1 MKMNNVQISALTD
14 KIYTQIVKEI
24 EQQRNLLTE
33 DVNKLNKWKK
43 DNKSYVESLTAAVEG
58 CKKYVKFTD
67 DYYVKNISQIDIED
81 EIKSKFIKSLK
92 LKSYPSRESIKQ
104 DIILETIE
112 STDLETIINKLVEKY
127 SK

>member
-1 MKMNNVQISALTD
+1 MKMNNMQISALTD

-24 EQQRNLLTE
+24 DQQRDLIIKN
-33 DVNKLNKWKK
+33 VSKLDKWKK
-43 DNKSYVESLTAAVEG
+43 DNKSYIESLTAAVEG
-58 CKKYVKFTD
+58 CKKYAKFSD
-67 DYYVKNISQIDIED
+67 DYYVRNISQINIED
-81 EIKSKFIKSLK
+81 KIQNRFINSLK
-92 LKSYPSRESIKQ
+92 LKSYPSKESIKQ

>member
-92 LKSYPSRESIKQ
+92 LKSYPSKESIKQ